1 MLECVKYF
9 TVKKPPLNKS
19 LSLTQLAQL
28 SIEGNNNVINA
39 GCNLMMSAMLGRDI
53 DLSRFEEYFILNLK
67 YLEENRSKML
77 SSIEIYWML
86 VMGFAY
92 IYSSGLAGSQKNEM
106 LINRLI
112 SAIEY
117 WIFLCSLS
125 NFEHAP
131 ELMAINLK
139 IFNEGIEKW
148 KPLIEP
154 AKAYNI
160 LNTLFTI
167 FFFYDGL
174 ANLPREERKINLNL
188 DMSDPLLN
196 KRMKQIIIK
205 YFWNN
210 SEQ

>member
-117 WIFLCSLS
+117 
-125 NFEHAP
+125 
-131 ELMAINLK
+131 
-139 IFNEGIEKW
+139 
-148 KPLIEP
+148 
-154 AKAYNI
+154 
-160 LNTLFTI
+160 
-167 FFFYDGL
+167 
-174 ANLPREERKINLNL
+174 
-188 DMSDPLLN
+188 
-196 KRMKQIIIK
+196 
-205 YFWNN
+205 
-210 SEQ
+210 